1 MDNDKV
7 DWNDSEQ
14 VRAYK
19 NQKSREWYE
28 RNKETARKQKLA
40 AANLRRANDPDHV
53 RELDRQAKERARRR
67 NGAEV
72 RKVWQIDD
80 AGRECAYEGE
90 GNCGHTYK
98 MWSEFNSGS
107 GPKGKRN
114 QCKACHS
121 RSARDAA
128 QHMSDEQK
136 SRRSVRQ
143 GEYQKTPAGK
153 EVSRRTRQ
161 KSRYGIT
168 DEDRAVLTAM
178 FDGACHFCQ
187 NPESVPHHATGEIM
201 RLAVDHDHGCV
212 QGHVTTDAC
221 KHCIRGLLCY
231 NCNRFLGR
239 AERSPLATSA
249 TFVDYLSRRPLLST
263 IE

>member
-7 DWNDSEQ
+7 DWNDPEQ

-40 AANLRRANDPDHV
+40 AANLRRATDPDHV

-67 NGAEV
+67 KGASV
-72 RKVWQIDD
+72 RVPCQIEEH
-80 AGRECAYEGE
+80 GRECSRCRQFKGWTEFDPDVAGVH
-90 GNCGHTYK
+90 GHH
-98 MWSEFNSGS
+98 S
-107 GPKGKRN
+107 R
-114 QCKACHS
+114 CKAC
-121 RSARDAA
+121 RRELARNATSL
-128 QHMSDEQK
+128 MSDEQK
-136 SRRSVRQ
+136 ARRSARQ

-168 DEDRAVLTAM
+168 DEDRAVLEGM
-178 FDGACHFCQ
+178 FSGACHFCQ

-201 RLAVDHDHGCV
+201 RLAIDHDHGCD
-212 QGHVTTDAC
+212 QGHAETDAC
-221 KHCIRGLLCY
+221 KYCIRGLLCY

-239 AERSPLATSA
+239 AERSPLAASP
-249 TFVDYLSRRPLLST
+249 TFADYLARRPLLAR
-263 IE
+263 